1 MAMSYD
7 AKTHARIGD
16 PSTSKAAAESIEDLV
31 KSFINIIY
39 MELKNNGSGTYE
51 ELARRCKLRPDQ
63 VWRRLSDMGTYG
75 YATPTGYKRKG
86 SSGRYQRVWMA
97 VR

>member
-1 MAMSYD
+1 MSY
-7 AKTHARIGD
+7 AHARIDD

-31 KSFINIIY
+31 KSFMYTIY
-39 MELKNNGSGTYE
+39 MELYVNGSGTYE
-51 ELARRCKLRPDQ
+51 ELSRRCKLRPDQ
-63 VWRRLSDMGTYG
+63 VWRRLSDMGTCG
-75 YATPTGYKRKG
+75 IATPTGYKRKG

>member
-1 MAMSYD
+1 MEHD
-7 AKTHARIGD
+7 VRRLID
-16 PSTSKAAAESIEDLV
+16 
-31 KSFINIIY
+31 IIY
-39 MELKNNGSGTYE
+39 IELKLNGSGTYE